1 MKTGIAV
8 GLALLGLGASL
19 IGSPALA
26 TCGEDCRTQIRD
38 AFTVCKAGCA
48 AGSAG
53 RACRSP
59 CRTGFRVDK
68 AACRAV
74 TNPTPPGCGQMLS
87 KVTTGDIVTI
97 PANYWN
103 GAWGDYDDDGYLD
116 LFVGASAAS
125 DANFLYHN
133 NRDGTFTRVDAA
145 SMPKVPSNQHGAAWG
160 DYDNDGHLDL
170 IVTSG
175 NPETGHNGLYHNN
188 GDGTFS
194 SITDDPIYTETYLF
208 GFHGPSWG
216 DYDNDGFL
224 DLIIVGHDVVSHLFR
239 NNGDGSFTRIT
250 SGALATDMN
259 NAEHG
264 TWVDYDNDGD
274 LDLYVSNSGAFRR
287 GRYRNDGG
295 GAFPLVEEP
304 ATPSASTFAS
314 CWADY
319 DNDGFPDVFMATD
332 ATNVLYHNNGDGT
345 FTSVSDSAIVQDTA
359 TPDSI
364 FSSCAWGDY
373 DNDGFI
379 DLFVTV
385 GHGYPVPYFGPPRT
399 HNFLYHNNGDGT
411 FAKVTQGRVVRE
423 LTTQCPGASWGD
435 YDNDG
440 FLDLFVSQGASAP
453 EPQTS
458 LLYHNN
464 GNDNAWLNV
473 KLVGTVSNRAAIGAK
488 VRVKAFYRGES
499 RWQLRDVS
507 GGDGE
512 SNQQSLN
519 AEFGLAD
526 ATSIDTVRVEWPSG
540 IVQELQNVAPRQFL
554 TITEAQ

>member
-8 GLALLGLGASL
+8 GFALLGLGASL
-19 IGSPALA
+19 IGAPALA

-38 AFTVCKAGCA
+38 AFTVCKAGCP

-59 CRTGFRVDK
+59 CRTGFWVDR

-74 TNPTPPGCGQMLS
+74 TNPTPPGCGHAFT
-87 KVTTGDIVTI
+87 KITTGDIVTTR
-97 PANYWN
+97 AWFWN

-116 LFVGASAAS
+116 LFVGATFPSTR
-125 DANFLYHN
+125 NFLYHN
-133 NRDGTFTRVDAA
+133 NRDGTFSLIDDAA
-145 SMPKVPSNQHGAAWG
+145 MPKLDSNQHGSAWG

-170 IVTSG
+170 IVTAG
-175 NPETGHNGLYHNN
+175 NPEVTHNVLYHNN

-194 SITDDPIYTETYLF
+194 GITTGDIYTDTYVN
-208 GFHGPSWG
+208 GFHAPSWG
-216 DYDNDGFL
+216 DYDNDGFI
-224 DLIIVGHDVVSHLFR
+224 DLFIAGHDLFNRLFR

-250 SGALATDMN
+250 DSVLVSDPGASEGRA
-259 NAEHG
+259 
-264 TWVDYDNDGD
+264 WVDYDGDGD
-274 LDLYVSNSGAFRR
+274 LDLFVSNNAPYKSFL
-287 GRYRNDGG
+287 YRNEGNGQFTSVTDSG
-295 GAFPLVEEP
+295 LTSSVEN
-304 ATPSASTFAS
+304 SFAS

-319 DNDGFPDVFMATD
+319 DNDGFPDLFLA
-332 ATNVLYHNNGDGT
+332 NQQKNSLYHNKGDGT
-345 FTSVSDSAIVQDTA
+345 FTSITDSAVVQDEV
-359 TPDSI
+359 PSGI

-379 DLFVTV
+379 DLFVAAAC
-385 GHGYPVPYFGPPRT
+385 FPPSAACQPLN
-399 HNFLYHNNGDGT
+399 NFLYHNSGDGT
-411 FAKVTQGRVVRE
+411 FTKVTEGSLVNDNITE
-423 LTTQCPGASWGD
+423 CPGASWGD

-440 FLDLFVSQGASAP
+440 FLDLFVSQGAFWP
-453 EPQTS
+453 VPQTN

-464 GNDNAWLNV
+464 GNGNAWLNV
-473 KLVGTVSNRAAIGAK
+473 KLVGTVSNRSGIGAK

-499 RWQLRDVS
+499 RWQLRDIS

-554 TITEAQ
+554 TIVEAP